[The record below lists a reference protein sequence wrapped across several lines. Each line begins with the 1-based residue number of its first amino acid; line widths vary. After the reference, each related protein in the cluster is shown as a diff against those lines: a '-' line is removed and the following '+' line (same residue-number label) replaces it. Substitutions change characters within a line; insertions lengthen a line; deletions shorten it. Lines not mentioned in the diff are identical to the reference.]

1 MPAALKILVVFG
13 SRPEAIKMFPVI
25 QALKRDARFAVS
37 VCASGQHQ
45 SLLDQALDIF
55 DVSPDHHLSTMV
67 PGQSLDNLCAVLLVK
82 LGEVMDKEQPDWV
95 LVQGDTATAMTAALA
110 AYHRQIPVAH
120 IEAGLRSHDIYRPW
134 PEEANRRI
142 IASVAA
148 LHFAPTGTAAAA
160 LLKEGVN
167 RKRVHLTG
175 NTGIDA
181 LFWIMSRIEREP
193 DLIAGLEPL
202 ARRFSGKRIIVATVH
217 RRESLGA
224 TMAGIA
230 QALRQIARRDD
241 VALIVPLHPNPA
253 VRAELEPV
261 LSGLDNVALIEP
273 LDYPHFVGLLVMCDL
288 VLTDSGGVQEEAPAC
303 GCPVLVLRDTTERSE
318 AISAGTARLIGT
330 RTDRIVAETCV
341 LLDDAEAYQAMAR
354 RHNPFGDGKAALRIV
369 DLLAEEALA
378 MAARTPFPKEG
389 VWEGGAGV
397 PSRELECGL

>member
-1 MPAALKILVVFG
+1 MATALKVLVVFG

-25 QALKRDARFAVS
+25 QALKSDARFSVS
-37 VCASGQHQ
+37 VCSSGQHH
-45 SLLDQALDIF
+45 SLLEQVLDIF
-55 DVSPDHHLSTMV
+55 DIAPDHRLSTMA

-142 IASVAA
+142 ITAVAD
-148 LHFAPTGTAAAA
+148 LHFAPTGTAAAT
-160 LLKEGVN
+160 LLKEGVH
-167 RKRVHLTG
+167 RGRIHLTG

-193 DLIAGLEPL
+193 GMIAGLDTL
-202 ARRFSGKRIIVATVH
+202 ARRFVGKRIIVATVH
-217 RRESLGA
+217 RRESLGSA
-224 TMAGIA
+224 MANIA
-230 QALRQIARRDD
+230 EALRQIAGRDD

-253 VRAELEPV
+253 VRAEFEPV
-261 LSGLDNVALIEP
+261 LAGLDNVALIEP

-288 VLTDSGGVQEEAPAC
+288 VMTDSGGVQEEAPAC

-318 AISAGTARLIGT
+318 AINAGTARLVGT
-330 RTDRIVAETCV
+330 ETDRIVAETNA
-341 LLDDAEAYQAMAR
+341 LLDNAENYQAMAR
-354 RHNPFGDGKAALRIV
+354 RHNPFGDGKAAWRIV
-369 DLLAEEALA
+369 DILAEEISGNSGCSLA
-378 MAARTPFPKEG
+378 FKENSHGRGAELPTP
-389 VWEGGAGV
+389 
-397 PSRELECGL
+397 ELECRI